1 MMLWLLAFALADE
14 AADAGTSSRAFV
26 ARPFVGRPLL
36 ELRGGLDTVGG
47 GRVPQ
52 ICGEVHVLRYLALDA
67 CGTGATWFHQQAADE
82 MSHYRVEGSVPL
94 LADGRGELWL
104 QPGLGFAE
112 VQAGND
118 AAGFRFRDTPEPG
131 QNEAAGPE
139 ATVSVKGRLW
149 LHERVY
155 GIAEANAGLAH
166 IPAAPA
172 VMGIGSP
179 TVPSATLTLGVG
191 F

>member
-1 MMLWLLAFALADE
+1 MTLVLALTLAH
-14 AADAGTSSRAFV
+14 ASDAGVASQGFHSR
-26 ARPFVGRPLL
+26 PLVGRPLL
-36 ELRGGLDTVGG
+36 ELRGGLDSIGR

-52 ICGEVHVLRYLALDA
+52 ICGEVHVLPFLALDA

-82 MSHYRVEGSVPL
+82 MSHYRVEGTVPL
-94 LADGRGELWL
+94 LSDGRGEVLL

-118 AAGFRFRDTPEPG
+118 APGFRFETDAAPAA
-131 QNEAAGPE
+131 NEAAGPE
-139 ATVSVKGRLW
+139 ASLSVKGRLW
-149 LHERVY
+149 LHEKVY

-172 VMGIGSP
+172 VMGRGAP
-179 TVPSATLTLGVG
+179 NVPSATLTLGLG